1 MFANKYLTIEQIGQG
16 TFSQIYKGRNIRTN
30 ELVAIK
36 VESKSAT
43 IKLLQNE
50 TRIYQY
56 LNGHKGIP
64 TIKWFGVD
72 DTNYYM
78 VISLLGKS
86 LETFKRE
93 QPNERISLS
102 IVLNIGIQIIRLL
115 ETIHETQLIHRDV
128 KPDNFLFGKD
138 DNINI
143 IDFGFCKNYIK
154 NGKHIPLVKIANI
167 IGTPN
172 FISISTHEL
181 NELSRRDDL
190 ESLGYMLI
198 YLFMGKLEWEHIT
211 DNNIIKNMKY
221 NIFENT
227 QIPLVLLEYITYIK
241 NMKFNENPDYNRII
255 SLLYIC
261 QI

>member
-1 MFANKYLTIEQIGQG
+1 MMNKQ
-16 TFSQIYKGRNIRTN
+16 TN
-30 ELVAIK
+30 
-36 VESKSAT
+36 
-43 IKLLQNE
+43 KLNL
-50 TRIYQY
+50 
-56 LNGHKGIP
+56 
-64 TIKWFGVD
+64 
-72 DTNYYM
+72 
-78 VISLLGKS
+78 
-86 LETFKRE
+86 
-93 QPNERISLS
+93 
-102 IVLNIGIQIIRLL
+102 
-115 ETIHETQLIHRDV
+115 
-128 KPDNFLFGKD
+128 
-138 DNINI
+138 
-143 IDFGFCKNYIK
+143 IDFGFCKRFDYD
-154 NGKHIPLVKIANI
+154 GTHIEQGLIRNI

-227 QIPLVLLEYITYIK
+227 QIPLVLLEYIKYIK
-241 NMKFNENPDYNRII
+241 NMEFNENPDYNRII